1 MIVDEVLLVA
11 STICFLYSGATM
23 IIAQVVLFIN
33 KTPFPPLELLL
44 ILLELFLII
53 LYYRHILIMVLLS
66 LRIRDEFVAV
76 LKLSYNLLWPGGL
89 GLEVLGSV
97 QD

>member
-1 MIVDEVLLVA
+1 MIVEEVLLVA
-11 STICFLYSGATM
+11 STIWLVYSGATM
-23 IIAQVVLFIN
+23 IITQVALFIN
-33 KTPFPPLELLL
+33 KTPFPPLELIL

-66 LRIRDEFVAV
+66 LRVRDEFVAV
-76 LKLSYNLLWPGGL
+76 LKLPYDLLWPGGL
-89 GLEVLGSV
+89 GLDVLGSV